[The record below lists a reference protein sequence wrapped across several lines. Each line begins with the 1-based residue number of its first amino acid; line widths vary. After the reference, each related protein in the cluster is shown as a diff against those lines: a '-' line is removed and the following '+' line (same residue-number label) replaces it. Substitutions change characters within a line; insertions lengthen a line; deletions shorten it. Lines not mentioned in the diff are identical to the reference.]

1 MYLHDGIQQITFHIS
16 VTNMSKPVTYT
27 HHATTRYEN
36 ARESY
41 TAVLNSQN

>member
-1 MYLHDGIQQITFHIS
+1 MYLHDGTQQITFHIS

-27 HHATTRYEN
+27 HRATTCYGN

-41 TAVLNSQN
+41 AAVLNSQN